1 MGVLIK
7 ELEIIG
13 DKGRSKAKTLFDS
26 GASDSVIRKDVA
38 QKVASFLR
46 LSEPVDFVLGDGKI
60 TMTSQYFT
68 GISFVLKECT
78 FPAQRV
84 LIVDE
89 LEDEFILGVDAFQ
102 RWKFRLD
109 FEHEDVIFDKSV
121 LRMRLV

>member
-121 LRMRLV
+121 LGMRLV

>member
-89 LEDEFILGVDAFQ
+89 LEDEFILGVDAFE